1 MTILILTFYIL
12 TIWLLLNI
20 LYFSAKKT
28 WFMVSAFVFMI
39 VVILTRNEYTILG
52 LNLKYIMLPKKPSL
66 FIAFVL
72 YRSMIYPII
81 LVLFINIFISY
92 DKIYQKALVLIA
104 AFSILLFAEYIAVKI
119 KLIQYVNWNL
129 LYHSIFIVC
138 YLLVAYVSYLV
149 MYSLLKKVIQS
160 W

>member
-1 MTILILTFYIL
+1 MLILTFYIL
-12 TIWLLLNI
+12 TIWLLVNV
-20 LYFSAKKT
+20 LYFSANKT

-39 VVILTRNEYTILG
+39 VVIITRNEYTILG
-52 LNLKYIMLPKKPSL
+52 LNLKYILLPKRPSL

-72 YRSMIYPII
+72 YRSLIYPII

-92 DKIYQKALVLIA
+92 NKIYQKAFVMIA
-104 AFSILLFAEYIAVKI
+104 TFSILLFAEYIAVKI

-129 LYHSIFIVC
+129 LYHSICIVF

-149 MYSLLKKVIQS
+149 MNSLLKKVIRS
-160 W
+160 